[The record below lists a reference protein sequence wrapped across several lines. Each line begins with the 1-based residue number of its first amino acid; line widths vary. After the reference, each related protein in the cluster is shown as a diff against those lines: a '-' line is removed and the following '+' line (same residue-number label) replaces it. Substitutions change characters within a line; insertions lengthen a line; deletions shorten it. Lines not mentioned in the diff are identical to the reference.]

1 MHACTHDYPGPSNT
15 KQENISQQEEHTGQT
30 SFTLNTVVK
39 VGRPVTTTKKAAVS
53 RQSASIIYQLF
64 IMRHWHPTFDHW
76 AFSVGLKL
84 TKIVFVI
91 RNVPLSRSSTIKTLL
106 YSSSADSALKALWLS
121 STIRHHRVACP
132 MVGI

>member
-1 MHACTHDYPGPSNT
+1 
-15 KQENISQQEEHTGQT
+15 
-30 SFTLNTVVK
+30 
-39 VGRPVTTTKKAAVS
+39 VTTTKKAAVS

-91 RNVPLSRSSTIKTLL
+91 RDVPLSRSSTIKTLL

-121 STIRHHRVACP
+121 STIRHHCVACP
-132 MVGI
+132 LVGV